1 MSLTDCSCVDVD
13 DLAMSEAPILCLT
26 GPTAAGKSAACIAL
40 AERWPVDI
48 INVDSASIYR
58 EMDIGTAKP
67 DAAEQARVR
76 HHLLDILDPSER
88 YSAAQFRDDA
98 LQLITEIRNRNR
110 VPVLCGGTML
120 YFQALRQG
128 LHDLPRADASIRH
141 ELEQQAAQKGW
152 PAMHAELARVD
163 PETAQRLPPNDS
175 QRIQRALEV
184 FRISGRPLSAWLAQ
198 GPPKPGHK
206 FDFRMVSLEPANRA
220 QHHLHI
226 ARRFDAMLD
235 AGLESEVER
244 LHQRADLHP
253 GLPAIRCVGY
263 RQLWAWLDGQCS
275 RSQAIEQAKAAT
287 RQLAKRQLTWLR
299 SLPERQIIDCQSGHA
314 KDDVVDAMA
323 ATLA

>member
-110 VPVLCGGTML
+110 VPVL
-120 YFQALRQG
+120 
-128 LHDLPRADASIRH
+128 
-141 ELEQQAAQKGW
+141 
-152 PAMHAELARVD
+152 
-163 PETAQRLPPNDS
+163 
-175 QRIQRALEV
+175 
-184 FRISGRPLSAWLAQ
+184 
-198 GPPKPGHK
+198 
-206 FDFRMVSLEPANRA
+206 
-220 QHHLHI
+220 
-226 ARRFDAMLD
+226 
-235 AGLESEVER
+235 
-244 LHQRADLHP
+244 
-253 GLPAIRCVGY
+253 
-263 RQLWAWLDGQCS
+263 
-275 RSQAIEQAKAAT
+275 
-287 RQLAKRQLTWLR
+287 
-299 SLPERQIIDCQSGHA
+299 
-314 KDDVVDAMA
+314 
-323 ATLA
+323 